1 MGLAPHQFKTRRTTF
16 LTRSAKRNYNHS
28 KHFLFYKENLF
39 VSQKLDFAYYLYLNL
54 LILLKILQN
63 KSIFYEVKKCLQCP
77 IIIIRFQFRSR
88 NNDYV
93 CRFLFLSSAQ
103 QEEEE
108 AGIEVVLEVLGG
120 PEKN

>member
-1 MGLAPHQFKTRRTTF
+1 MWLFINSKTWYFSELKSKKVLRKFQPQNPNILRKLSLVRFSDFLIKTRRTTF

-63 KSIFYEVKKCLQCP
+63 KSIFYEVKKCLKCP
-77 IIIIRFQFRSR
+77 IIIKNQF
-88 NNDYV
+88 
-93 CRFLFLSSAQ
+93 
-103 QEEEE
+103 
-108 AGIEVVLEVLGG
+108 
-120 PEKN
+120 